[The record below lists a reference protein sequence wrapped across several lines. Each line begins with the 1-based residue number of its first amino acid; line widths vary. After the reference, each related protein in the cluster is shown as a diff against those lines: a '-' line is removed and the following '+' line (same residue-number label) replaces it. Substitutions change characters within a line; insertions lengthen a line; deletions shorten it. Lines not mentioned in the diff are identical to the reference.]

1 MLRARQLLLCSALW
15 SLAAPSARAVRSE
28 EHEME
33 LAVGENQTL
42 SALDVKSYS
51 EGVPGVIEVK
61 LTPAGDQFV
70 VVGQRPGSTT
80 LLMLKRDGSEVSW
93 NIRVFARPA
102 QSVASELAEL
112 VGDQTGIRVKRI
124 GSRFFIEGGVSSEA
138 DLQRIQHI
146 ASLYSG
152 QVESLVV
159 LGGVAADRK
168 INIRIDF
175 FFVQYDKTK
184 NYHIGFDWPGSVGIG
199 ASTFAFDFLQHALT
213 SATAVVSQPLPA
225 LDLAASNGWAKVL
238 KHATVITANGA
249 QATFSS
255 GGVQNFAIVGGLSNT
270 IQSIKFG
277 TEVRVLP
284 RFDPTSREMA
294 VAIDADIA
302 DLTEPVGATD
312 IPGQNMSKLATNVA
326 LKLGQSVVL
335 SGIRSSNELQ
345 ATAGIP
351 GLSEIPILGLL
362 FGSET
367 KQRQDIEG
375 ALFIVP
381 SVLDTATARASELID
396 QALAEYE
403 RYDGD
408 LSEVTPIRERPE
420 PLPPMTLR

>member
-1 MLRARQLLLCSALW
+1 MSRSIQLALAVTTCCA
-15 SLAAPSARAVRSE
+15 LPAFARAGTVSE
-28 EHEME
+28 SHDLE

-42 SALDVKSYS
+42 SAADVKSYS
-51 EGVPGVIEVK
+51 EGVPGIVEVK
-61 LTPAGDQFV
+61 LTPSGSHFV
-70 VVGQRPGSTT
+70 VVGQRPGNTT
-80 LLMLKRDGSEVSW
+80 LLLLERDGSEVSW

-102 QSVASELAEL
+102 ASVASELAEL

-124 GSRFFIEGGVSSEA
+124 GSRFFIEGGVSTEA
-138 DLQRIQHI
+138 DLNRIQHI
-146 ASLYSG
+146 AALYAG

-184 NYHIGFDWPGSVGIG
+184 THRVGVDWPSRFGGGI
-199 ASTFAFDFLQHALT
+199 SSFAFDFLQRAFT
-213 SATAVVSQPLPA
+213 SATAVVTQPLPA

-249 QATFSS
+249 EATFSS
-255 GGVQNFAIVGGLSNT
+255 GGQQNFPIVGGLSNT

-284 RFDPTSREMA
+284 RFDPTSREIA
-294 VAIDADIA
+294 VAIDADVA

-312 IPGQNMSKLATNVA
+312 IPGQNLSKLATNVA

-335 SGIRSSNELQ
+335 SGIRTSSEVQN
-345 ATAGIP
+345 TYGVP

-362 FGSET
+362 FGSESNR
-367 KQRQDIEG
+367 RQDLEG

-381 SVLDTATARASELID
+381 SVLDTASPRAHELID
-396 QALAEYE
+396 QAFAEYD
-403 RYDGD
+403 RYSGN
-408 LSEVTPIRERPE
+408 LSKVTPFRERPE
-420 PLPPMTLR
+420 LR